1 MKASPDGP
9 GHRKGN
15 MELDFG
21 HIHFAISNLAIIAGV
36 LLAGLIAVLK
46 NP

>member
-1 MKASPDGP
+1 
-9 GHRKGN
+9 
-15 MELDFG
+15 MEFDFG
-21 HIHFAISNLAIIAGV
+21 DIHWAISNVAIIAGV